1 MRRPSERPVGA
12 ATIRLHAVIHG
23 VGPPVLILHGFSGST
38 ETMAGVADRLSD
50 WHRTLRL
57 DLVGHGRSEAPD
69 EVAHYSME
77 RCVEQIV
84 AALDIL
90 ELPSVHVIGY
100 SMGGRAALA
109 LAAWHPQ
116 RVRSLLL
123 VGASAGL
130 EAASERAARRR
141 SDEAL
146 ADRIERN
153 GLEAFVDRWMALPLI
168 ASQARLGPAWLERAR
183 RQRLSNSP
191 VGLANSLRGMGT
203 GAQPA
208 LHDHLGEIDVPVC
221 WVAGQ
226 QDEKFSHL
234 AEELAA
240 RCRRGRVCL
249 IPASGHACHLEEPAA
264 FAEIAR
270 KHIERAEEERKT
282 TT

>member
-1 MRRPSERPVGA
+1 MKRHSERPAGA
-12 ATIRLHAVIHG
+12 ATIRLHSVIRG
-23 VGPPVLILHGFSGST
+23 LGPPVLILHGFSGST
-38 ETMAGVADRLSD
+38 ETMAEVADRLSD
-50 WHRTLRL
+50 RHRTLRL

-69 EVAHYSME
+69 EVADYSME
-77 RCVEQIV
+77 SCVKQIV
-84 AALDIL
+84 AALDDL
-90 ELPSVHVIGY
+90 ELSSVHAIGY

-109 LAAWHPQ
+109 LATWQPQ

-130 EAASERAARRR
+130 EVASERAARQRA
-141 SDEAL
+141 DEAL
-146 ADRIERN
+146 ADSIEHN
-153 GLEAFVDRWMALPLI
+153 GLESFVERWMALPLF
-168 ASQARLGPAWLERAR
+168 ASQARLGSEWLERAR
-183 RQRLSNSP
+183 RQRLSNSA
-191 VGLANSLRGMGT
+191 VGLANSLRGMGA

-208 LHDHLGEIDVPVC
+208 LHDRLGEIDVPVC

-240 RCRRGRVCL
+240 RCRHGRVYL
-249 IPASGHACHLEEPAA
+249 VPASGHACHLEEPAA

-282 TT
+282 T

>member
-1 MRRPSERPVGA
+1 MMRLSERPVGA
-12 ATIRLHAVIHG
+12 AAIRLHTVIHG
-23 VGPPVLILHGFSGST
+23 LGPPVLILHGFSGST
-38 ETMAGVADRLSD
+38 ETMAEVADRLSG

-69 EVAHYSME
+69 EVADYSME
-77 RCVEQIV
+77 NCIEQIV
-84 AALDIL
+84 AALDDL
-90 ELPSVHVIGY
+90 ELSSVHVIGY

-109 LAAWHPQ
+109 LAAWQPQ

-130 EAASERAARRR
+130 EAASERAARQRA
-141 SDEAL
+141 DEAL
-146 ADRIERN
+146 ADSIEHN
-153 GLEAFVDRWMALPLI
+153 GLEAFVERWMALPLF
-168 ASQARLGPAWLERAR
+168 ASQARLGTEWLERAR
-183 RQRLSNSP
+183 QQRLSNSA

-208 LHDHLGEIDVPVC
+208 LHDRLGEIDVPVC

-226 QDEKFSHL
+226 QDEKFSQL

-240 RCRRGRVCL
+240 RCRHGRACL
-249 IPASGHACHLEEPAA
+249 VPASGHACHLEEPAA

-282 TT
+282 T